1 MLTPKLIKAARSL
14 LEWRQE
20 DLAQKS
26 GISLPAINKF
36 ERRLSSPRQ
45 FTLDILQ
52 KTFEAEGV
60 EFIDGPGVRLTDN
73 IFNIQTLTG
82 KNSPVLLWEDIV
94 STYRDGGE
102 VLLCG
107 LDETAWD
114 DYTADLQRILAE
126 YKKRGISWR
135 ALMREG
141 DTSFSKDIEVDIE
154 KNYRWIPKEL
164 FTQLPYY
171 VYKDKLAFVLWGSPM
186 RVVILTHIIIAET
199 FKRQFE
205 VNWKNG
211 KIPKRK

>member
-1 MLTPKLIKAARSL
+1 MFHLACVLLRVMSLGVYVLRFHHRRVTILKHIRKAL
-14 LEWRQE
+14 QILKQNHIHQDRQRNI
-20 DLAQKS
+20 LAAPQPVKN
-26 GISLPAINKF
+26 P
-36 ERRLSSPRQ
+36 Q
-45 FTLDILQ
+45 
-52 KTFEAEGV
+52 
-60 EFIDGPGVRLTDN
+60 
-73 IFNIQTLTG
+73 LTG

-114 DYTADLQRILAE
+114 DYTDDFQRIIGE
-126 YKKRGISWR
+126 YKKHGISWR

-141 DTSFSKDIEVDIE
+141 DTHFSTNIDVNIE

-186 RVVILTHIIIAET
+186 RVVILTHAIIAET

-205 VNWKNG
+205 INWKNA
-211 KIPKRK
+211 KMPKRK

>member
-1 MLTPKLIKAARSL
+1 MLTSKLIKAARSL

-20 DLAQKS
+20 DLAKKS

-36 ERRLSSPRQ
+36 ERGLSSPRQ

-52 KTFEAEGV
+52 KTFEGEGV

-114 DYTADLQRILAE
+114 DYTDDFQRIIGE

-141 DTSFSKDIEVDIE
+141 DTHFSTDIDVNIE

-186 RVVILTHIIIAET
+186 RVVILTHVIIAET

-205 VNWKNG
+205 VNWKNA